1 MREGYW
7 GYMRDRN
14 ADQKIL
20 VNESSQTTFDGY
32 WGSFKDPQTP
42 IEILNDKESLTTE
55 NSSDDNGINIV
66 TPNSAS
72 PSIMSL
78 SSSINSL
85 SRFKDMWTDEDDTYP
100 KTNSIFDR
108 YQKNLEYDYNY
119 KTSKLKIQACKRD
132 E

>member
-14 ADQKIL
+14 ADQKTF
-20 VNESSQTTFDGY
+20 VNDGSQASYDGY
-32 WGSFKDPQTP
+32 WGSFKDPHT
-42 IEILNDKESLTTE
+42 IEVLNDKESLTTG
-55 NSSDDNGINIV
+55 SSYDDNGINIV
-66 TPNSAS
+66 TPNSTS

-85 SRFKDMWTDEDDTYP
+85 SRFKDMYTDEDDP
-100 KTNSIFDR
+100 LQRSNSIFER